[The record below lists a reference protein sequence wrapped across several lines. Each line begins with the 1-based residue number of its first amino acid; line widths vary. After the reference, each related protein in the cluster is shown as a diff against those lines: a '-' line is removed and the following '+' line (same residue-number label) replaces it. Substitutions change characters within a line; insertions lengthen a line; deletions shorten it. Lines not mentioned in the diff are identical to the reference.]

1 MDIAIVIIVALGASI
16 LTFFSGFGLGT
27 ILTPAF
33 LLFFTP
39 EIAVAATAIVHFL
52 NNLFK
57 LTLIGSHVNWKVV
70 LRFGLPAIVGAF
82 IGAKL
87 LSNLADFDRAIQM
100 GSLETSFLNVVLG
113 VLILLFALVE
123 LLPGLKDIHLDKK
136 WLVPGGLLSGFF
148 GGLSGH
154 QGALR
159 SAFLIKLNLSKEQFV
174 ASGIMIACM
183 IDSIRITSYATSFD
197 FSSFDSLIYL
207 VVIATLAAFAG
218 AIAGKYLLKKVTISL
233 LQNVVG
239 FLMIAIAALLILGII

>member
-1 MDIAIVIIVALGASI
+1 M
-16 LTFFSGFGLGT
+16 
-27 ILTPAF
+27 
-33 LLFFTP
+33 
-39 EIAVAATAIVHFL
+39 
-52 NNLFK
+52 
-57 LTLIGSHVNWKVV
+57 
-70 LRFGLPAIVGAF
+70 
-82 IGAKL
+82 
-87 LSNLADFDRAIQM
+87 SNLSDFDRAIKM